1 MTRDAFENIADNP
14 WHKNP
19 ESAWN
24 YEKENK

>member
-1 MTRDAFENIADNP
+1 MTRDAFENVADNP